1 MENLHPVI
9 RQVALRAPA
18 GAVRTALGSDEGISN
33 ILDEYAGLRLSVSVD
48 GSADSIIPGMWCVGA
63 AKQLDYLS
71 TSEAAAFLFIDQEA
85 KGQELAFANYC
96 REQRLNFDVTMIL
109 RSDSCHF
116 HGNAFIIG
124 DMPLQEADK
133 LAYRFSLPAFLSIV
147 RGEPLKTVITG

>member
-1 MENLHPVI
+1 MNKLHPI
-9 RQVALRAPA
+9 IQQLALRARA

-33 ILDEYAGLRLSVSVD
+33 VLDEYAGLRLSVSMD
-48 GSADSIIPGMWCVGA
+48 GSADSIIPRTWSEGA

-85 KGQELAFANYC
+85 KSRELAFANYC
-96 REQRLNFDVTMIL
+96 REQRLNFDIAMIL

-147 RGEPLKTVITG
+147 RGEPVRMVVTG

>member
-1 MENLHPVI
+1 M
-9 RQVALRAPA
+9 
-18 GAVRTALGSDEGISN
+18 G
-33 ILDEYAGLRLSVSVD
+33 
-48 GSADSIIPGMWCVGA
+48 GSADSIIPGTWSEGA

-71 TSEAAAFLFIDQEA
+71 TSAAAAFLFIDQEA

-109 RSDSCHF
+109 RSDSCLF

-133 LAYRFSLPAFLSIV
+133 LAYRFSLPAFPSIV
-147 RGEPLKTVITG
+147 RGEPIKTVITG